1 MAEQPLRET
10 NENRPPFR
18 GPALRLR
25 RKPEMKPRRVAIV
38 AKASVPRATQVAARA
53 MDVLR
58 DRVKLVADPTTARA
72 FGLPGVPVERMSADV
87 VLCVG
92 GDGTILRTLQ
102 ALRRPVP
109 VLGVNLGTIGFLA
122 DVAPSKLEG
131 RMRSLLA
138 GFQVEERMRLE
149 ARVNGKPLPPAM
161 NETVILTASPGR
173 MLHLQVAVDG
183 QDLLHLRADGL
194 IFATPT
200 GSTAY
205 AMSAGGP
212 IVDPRLEAIILVPL
226 AAFTLTARPILV
238 HPRSTVSVR
247 VAEPATVSVDGVVSA
262 RLKGKETMTVTRSE
276 RPAKFVRLETPFF
289 EKARR
294 KFLEV

>member
-1 MAEQPLRET
+1 MR
-10 NENRPPFR
+10 
-18 GPALRLR
+18 
-25 RKPEMKPRRVAIV
+25 PRRIAIIC
-38 AKASVPRATQVAARA
+38 KAASPRATQAAARA
-53 MDVLR
+53 VDVLR
-58 DRVKLVADPTTARA
+58 GRVKLVADPATARV
-72 FGLPGVPVERMSADV
+72 FGLPGLPVERMAADA

-102 ALRRPVP
+102 ALKRPVP

-122 DVAPSKLEG
+122 DVAPSRLEE
-131 RMRSLLA
+131 RLRALLA
-138 GFQVEERMRLE
+138 GFQVEERMRLD
-149 ARVNGKPLPPAM
+149 ARVNGRPMPPAM
-161 NETVILTASPGR
+161 NETVVLSATPGR
-173 MLHLQVAVDG
+173 MLHHHVAVDG

-212 IVDPRLEAIILVPL
+212 IVDPRLEAVIVVPL

-238 HPRSTVSVR
+238 HPESTVSVR
-247 VAEPATVSVDGVVSA
+247 VSEPAAVSVDGVVSA
-262 RLKGKETMTVTRSE
+262 RLKGKEAMTVSRAAK
-276 RPAKFVRLETPFF
+276 PARFVRLETPFF

-294 KFLEV
+294 KFMEV